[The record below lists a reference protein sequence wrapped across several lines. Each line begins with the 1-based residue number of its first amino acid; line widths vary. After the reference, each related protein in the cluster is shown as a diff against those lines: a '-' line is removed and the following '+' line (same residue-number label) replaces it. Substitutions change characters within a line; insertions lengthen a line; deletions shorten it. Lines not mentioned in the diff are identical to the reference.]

1 MALVSRRWLLNA
13 ATVAV
18 LMATIVVVWKW
29 EDIQRLRTVNSLF
42 AEENIVHNF
51 SHMDGAFLHA
61 QLTAPQQ
68 QAAALINDPKTLPDL
83 NAWVRERSLTSLVVL
98 KDGKLAFEEYYQGT
112 QAEDRRISWSIA
124 KSYLSALMGVLVE
137 EGAIN
142 SIDDPVTTYL
152 PGLEGR
158 AYDGAS
164 IRDVLQMASGVEI
177 NEDYLDPK
185 SDINK
190 MGRALALGGSMDD
203 YAAGFRKRDREP
215 GAEWKYV
222 SIDTHVAGMVI
233 RAATGKSVIEL
244 LDEKIMQPLRLEQ
257 NPYYLTGGYG
267 VAFVLGGLNMRTRDY
282 ARFGQMFL
290 QKGEWHGQQVV
301 PEAWVLES
309 TAPSSPTKEGS
320 IQYGYQW
327 WVPADAEEGEYFAR
341 GIYGQ
346 YVYVNTANNVVIAMT
361 AADRNFRDKEAHTQN
376 LAMFRE
382 IVASLNEH

>member
-1 MALVSRRWLLNA
+1 MALVTRRWLINA

-18 LMATIVVVWKW
+18 LMAAIVVFWKW
-29 EDIQRLRTVNSLF
+29 DDIQRLRTVNSLF

-61 QLTAPQQ
+61 ELTQGGQPVT
-68 QAAALINDPKTLPDL
+68 ALKENLKELPNLSD
-83 NAWVRERSLTSLVVL
+83 WITERSLTSLVVL
-98 KDGKLAFEEYYQGT
+98 KDGQLAFEGYYQGT

-124 KSYLSALMGVLVE
+124 KSFLSALMGVAVA
-137 EGAIN
+137 EGAIQ
-142 SIDDPVTTYL
+142 SLDDPVTDYL
-152 PGLEGR
+152 PGLLGR

-164 IRDVLQMASGVEI
+164 IRDVLHMASGVEF

-190 MGRALALGGSMDD
+190 MGRALALGGSIDD

-215 GAEWKYV
+215 GEKWKYV

-233 RAATGKSVIEL
+233 RAAMGKSIIEL
-244 LDEKIMQPLRLEQ
+244 LDEKIIQPLGLEQ
-257 NPYYLTGGYG
+257 PPYYLTDGYG

-282 ARFGQMFL
+282 ARFGQLFL
-290 QKGEWHGQQVV
+290 QQGEWNGQQIV
-301 PEAWVLES
+301 PPEWVLES
-309 TAPSSPTKEGS
+309 TTPSAPTEDGR

-327 WVPADAEEGEYFAR
+327 WVPADAAEGEYFAR

-346 YVYVNTANNVVIAMT
+346 YVYVDTANNVVIAMT
-361 AADRNFRDKEAHTQN
+361 AADRHFREPEAHPQN

-382 IVASLNEH
+382 IAAHLQE